1 MTKNTY
7 DLNLKKKTIIF
18 DYYTAVSCVQ
28 SLVGKTKDYENT
40 TINKASIHRRWYN
53 SR

>member
-1 MTKNTY
+1 MTINTY
-7 DLNLKKKTIIF
+7 DLNLKKKNIF
-18 DYYTAVSCVQ
+18 YYYTAESCVQ

-40 TINKASIHRRWYN
+40 TINKASIYRCSYN